1 VFCADC
7 SASLREASTPEFARL
22 LLARRRRTVRR
33 ASARWRV
40 AFSTLLPGL
49 GPVFVE
55 KLGLAWGMLVVG
67 MAGFTSFFGTP
78 GPFPYDARVGPLSV
92 MRLNWG
98 GFAVFCLAIAV
109 SLITYLAMRG
119 ADKLREV
126 EPESV
131 KRAVARVPRAA

>member
-1 VFCADC
+1 
-7 SASLREASTPEFARL
+7 
-22 LLARRRRTVRR
+22 
-33 ASARWRV
+33 
-40 AFSTLLPGL
+40 
-49 GPVFVE
+49 
-55 KLGLAWGMLVVG
+55 
-67 MAGFTSFFGTP
+67 
-78 GPFPYDARVGPLSV
+78 

-119 ADKLREV
+119 PDKLREV